1 MSTSEETSDVVVP
14 SPREEQIKDDVELDL
29 IDLTIESS
37 EMQLSVLSTDPYL
50 KGNNPL
56 DLLTA
61 ELLVANTKLL
71 RRILNA
77 LTSQ

>member
-1 MSTSEETSDVVVP
+1 VSTSDEVSAVAP

-37 EMQLSVLSTDPYL
+37 EMQLSVLASDPYL

-56 DLLTA
+56 DLVTA